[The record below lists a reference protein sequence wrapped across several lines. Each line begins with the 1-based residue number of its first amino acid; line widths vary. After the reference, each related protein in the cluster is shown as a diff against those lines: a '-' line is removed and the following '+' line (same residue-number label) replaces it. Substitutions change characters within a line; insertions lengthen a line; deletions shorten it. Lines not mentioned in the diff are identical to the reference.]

1 MNLNFNIDEIKTFE
15 DVRDAL
21 QSVREA
27 FQSTVLNKGEWKFFE
42 IVLNGPV
49 SEFTYS
55 HKLSFIPK
63 DVIQVSVTGGAQVT
77 WHYDDFDR
85 TNLVLSSTAACTV
98 RAYIGRYKEGTTT

>member
-1 MNLNFNIDEIKTFE
+1 MINLNFNIDEIKTFE

-42 IVLNGPV
+42 ITLESAV

-63 DVIQVSVTGGAQVT
+63 DVIQVSVTNSAEIT
-77 WHYDDFDR
+77 WHYDEFDR
-85 TNLVLSSTAACTV
+85 TNLVISSSAACTV
-98 RAYIGRYKEGTTT
+98 RAYIGRHREGA